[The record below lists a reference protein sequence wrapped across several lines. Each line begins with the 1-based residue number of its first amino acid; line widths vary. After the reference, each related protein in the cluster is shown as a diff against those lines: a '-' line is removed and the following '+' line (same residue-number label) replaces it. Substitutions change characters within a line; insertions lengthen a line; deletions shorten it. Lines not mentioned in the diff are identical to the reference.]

1 MHRIHRRSTVLAALS
16 VAALITVSAC
26 GGDDDDATDGTAT
39 VEDTAADAVTE
50 PDTEPEDVTTT
61 GGSAEPVTTDA
72 ETETGTGDDATDDT
86 RPAAPGEVHLTE
98 DEGEPVR
105 GGDLIYGIEA
115 DTANA
120 WAPFRASMATSGFI
134 MASSVSDPLFATA
147 PDGELAPMLVE
158 SWELSDDYTTWT
170 YHVRDGITFHDGTPL
185 DGAAVEFNLETCQYA
200 PLTAGAW
207 AGVDTIESSGQD
219 VVITNKGPSVAVP
232 RFTTERQCAYMYSP
246 TWLGT
251 LADVPQRKPD
261 SPIYDAELAATPA
274 TGNPAAPV
282 GLGAFIFE
290 SYTPGNGNS
299 FKLVRNEDYW
309 RGPNGITGEELPYL
323 DTIEGAVAV
332 DIDSRSNAL
341 RSAQFDIIHTAN
353 ADAINQFLDDDAY
366 ETIASS
372 LFGATSYILLNVAE
386 GETDPEG
393 TNAASPMLNV
403 HCRRALAYATDTQ
416 RIADERGAG
425 IVQVANGPFGPGAIG
440 YMEDSGYPTYD
451 PDKASEEMDTC
462 LAELGTDVAAFTF
475 NTTNDPFNVETNS
488 LIISMW
494 EDALGD
500 RVEATITPIEQGQ
513 YIGLA
518 LNGTFNAFGWS
529 NHAGV
534 DPDTQN
540 YWWRST
546 SANPVGSVALNFG
559 RFKDPDIDAAL
570 DIIHSDPDPDTR
582 REAAE
587 EINRIFGEQVYNL
600 WSTWALWAVVEAP
613 YVNGLESNVLPDSG
627 EEGVGLAFSGRHQMN
642 QLWCT
647 EGVCE

>member
-1 MHRIHRRSTVLAALS
+1 MQRIHRRSTVLATLS
-16 VAALITVSAC
+16 VAVLITVSAC
-26 GGDDDDATDGTAT
+26 GGDDDDAGDGTVAAT
-39 VEDTAADAVTE
+39 AADTADTETADTADTADTAAEGTSTVSDA
-50 PDTEPEDVTTT
+50 
-61 GGSAEPVTTDA
+61 TDPA
-72 ETETGTGDDATDDT
+72 ATDGEETDDT
-86 RPAAPGEVHLTE
+86 RPAAAGEVHVTE
-98 DEGEPVR
+98 DEGDPVR
-105 GGDLIYGIEA
+105 GGDLVYGIEA

-134 MASSVSDPLFATA
+134 MASSVTDPLFATA

-158 SWELSDDYTTWT
+158 SWELSDDSVTWT
-170 YHVRDGITFHDGTPL
+170 YQIRDGITFTDGTPL

-207 AGVDTIESSGQD
+207 AGVDTIESSGQ
-219 VVITNKGPSVAVP
+219 VVTITNKGPSVAVP

-246 TWLGT
+246 AWLGT
-251 LADVPQRKPD
+251 LADVPQRKEG

-274 TGNPAAPV
+274 TGNPAAPI
-282 GLGAFIFE
+282 GLGAFVLE

-323 DTIEGAVAV
+323 DSIEGAVAV

-341 RSAQFDIIHTAN
+341 RAGQFDVIHTSN
-353 ADAINQFLDDDAY
+353 ADSIQQFLDDDAF
-366 ETIASS
+366 EVTASS

-386 GETDPEG
+386 GEADPNG
-393 TNAASPMLNV
+393 TNAASPLLNV

-416 RIADERGAG
+416 RVADERGAG
-425 IVQVANGPFGPGAIG
+425 LVQVANGPFGPGAIG
-440 YMEDSGYPTYD
+440 YMEDTGYPTYD

-546 SANPVGSVALNFG
+546 DAKPVGSVALNFG
-559 RFKDPDIDAAL
+559 RFKNPDIDAAL
-570 DIIHSDPDPDTR
+570 DVIHSDPDPDTR
-582 REAAE
+582 RAAAE
-587 EINRIFGEQVYNL
+587 EINKIFGEEVYNL
-600 WSTWALWAVVEAP
+600 WLSWTLWGIVSQP
-613 YVNGLESNVLPDSG
+613 YVNGVESNALPDG
-627 EEGVGLAFSGRHQMN
+627 GEGVGLAYWGKHNTN
-642 QLWCT
+642 QLWCDG
-647 EGVCE
+647 GVCE